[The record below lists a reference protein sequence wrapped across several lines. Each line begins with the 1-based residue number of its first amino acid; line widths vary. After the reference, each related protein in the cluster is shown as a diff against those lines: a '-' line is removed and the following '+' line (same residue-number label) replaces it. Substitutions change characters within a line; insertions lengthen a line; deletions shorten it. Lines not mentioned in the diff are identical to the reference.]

1 MSQVRIFNETDELY
15 RAAAERIAH
24 LSQLAVAREG
34 RFALL
39 LAGGNTPRRL
49 YTLLASPGYSI
60 HIDWA
65 NTHLF
70 WGDERAVPLS
80 DPKSNYRMVSETLLS
95 RVAVPWQNIH
105 RIEGELPPEE
115 AAERYE
121 EELRQFFQTSRVRI
135 ADCGLRISSPRDEIR
150 NPQSE
155 IRDSVGPAQPEGY
168 ATRFDLALLGLGAD
182 GHAASLFPG
191 SPALQET
198 ARLAVAVPEADP
210 PRVTLT
216 LPAFNACAEVLFLVA
231 GAAKAPALAAV
242 LEGPPDLVPPAGR
255 VRPQQ
260 GEVLWLVD
268 QAAAALL
275 QQRSHSNE

>member
-49 YTLLASPGYSI
+49 YALLASPNYSI

-121 EELRQFFQTSRVRI
+121 EELRQFFQTSR
-135 ADCGLRISSPRDEIR
+135 LRISSPRDEIQ

-155 IRDSVGPAQPEGY
+155 IRNSVGPAQPEGY
-168 ATRFDLALLGLGAD
+168 ATFDLALLGLGAD
-182 GHAASLFPG
+182 GHTASLFPG

-216 LPAFNACAEVLFLVA
+216 FPALNACAEVLFLVA

-255 VRPQQ
+255 VRPEQ

-268 QAAAALL
+268 RAAAALL

>member
-15 RAAAERIAH
+15 RTAAERIAH

-49 YTLLASPGYSI
+49 YALLASPNYSI

-95 RVAVPWQNIH
+95 RVAVPWQNIR
-105 RIEGELPPEE
+105 RIEGELPPEK

-121 EELRQFFQTSRVRI
+121 EELRQFF
-135 ADCGLRISSPRDEIR
+135 GLR
-150 NPQSE
+150 
-155 IRDSVGPAQPEGY
+155 GLAQPEGY

-198 ARLAVAVPEADP
+198 ARLVVAVPEADP

-216 LPAFNACAEVLFLVA
+216 LPAFNACAEVLFLAA

-255 VRPQQ
+255 VRPEQ

-268 QAAAALL
+268 RAAAALL